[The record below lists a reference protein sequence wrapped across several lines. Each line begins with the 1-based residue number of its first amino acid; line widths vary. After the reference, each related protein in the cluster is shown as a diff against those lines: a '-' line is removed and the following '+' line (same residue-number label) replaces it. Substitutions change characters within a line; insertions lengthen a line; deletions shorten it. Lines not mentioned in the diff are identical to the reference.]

1 MILEASVQYLRFP
14 GDNDKE
20 DTESN
25 CLSQFARKQ
34 KQNPWVSEE
43 RMTEKEEREKE
54 EKMRTR
60 YRPSR
65 AWFARFSDLENLN
78 WVFLKV
84 LSPLDSSMLGT
95 NILRWDIYRIYDP
108 YESTSHQS
116 VSSAPHFHSHS
127 CLFMTYRIR
136 SMRKEIS
143 LLLSTDM
150 SAILANNSN

>member
-65 AWFARFSDLENLN
+65 AWFARFSDLEKLN

-84 LSPLDSSMLGT
+84 LSPLNSSMLGT
-95 NILRWDIYRIYDP
+95 NSLSWDI

-116 VSSAPHFHSHS
+116 VFCPPFSFTF
-127 CLFMTYRIR
+127 LFIYDLQHKVHEERNFAFVIHWHVCNTG
-136 SMRKEIS
+136 E
-143 LLLSTDM
+143 
-150 SAILANNSN
+150 